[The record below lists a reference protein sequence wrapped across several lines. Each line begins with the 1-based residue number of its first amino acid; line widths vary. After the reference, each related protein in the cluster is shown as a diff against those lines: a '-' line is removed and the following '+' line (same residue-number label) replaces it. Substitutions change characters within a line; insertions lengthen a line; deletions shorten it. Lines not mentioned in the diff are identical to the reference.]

1 MKCYTTLIFVSIV
14 ASVAALYAAES
25 EFVAKDTLSGF
36 RLETSH
42 KALIISSEEDM
53 ALLHNNPI
61 TYQKGE
67 TVTVTAPDGEV
78 TVLVDSPETSGVY
91 AFKPTSGGLW
101 KFSTSEDELVL
112 LGVKWYVFGEK
123 RVYSS
128 ESSGAYCLH
137 TEGVGPDRKIKKRE
151 VPPVAYSSDLWKGNS
166 SQAVRLTFTPPEGS
180 LLPET
185 IIDLEGQGAQSFAF
199 PVVGVWSVKLELAD
213 GTIKMSCVIIESPGF
228 VIKFR

>member
-1 MKCYTTLIFVSIV
+1 MKCYTTLIFASIV
-14 ASVAALYAAES
+14 ASAAELYAAES
-25 EFVAKDTLSGF
+25 ELVAKDTLSGF

-101 KFSTSEDELVL
+101 RFSTSEDESAL
-112 LGVKWYVFGEK
+112 LGVKWDVFGE
-123 RVYSS
+123 
-128 ESSGAYCLH
+128 
-137 TEGVGPDRKIKKRE
+137 
-151 VPPVAYSSDLWKGNS
+151 
-166 SQAVRLTFTPPEGS
+166 
-180 LLPET
+180 
-185 IIDLEGQGAQSFAF
+185 
-199 PVVGVWSVKLELAD
+199 
-213 GTIKMSCVIIESPGF
+213 
-228 VIKFR
+228 

>member
-1 MKCYTTLIFVSIV
+1 MKCYTTLIFASIV

-78 TVLVDSPETSGVY
+78 TVLVDSPTSSGAY

-112 LGVKWYVFGEK
+112 SGM
-123 RVYSS
+123 YSV
-128 ESSGAYCLH
+128 SSGSIHQNRQARIAYTRRVSAQTVKSKSAKYLRSLIPVICGRAIFL
-137 TEGVGPDRKIKKRE
+137 KRC
-151 VPPVAYSSDLWKGNS
+151 D
-166 SQAVRLTFTPPEGS
+166 
-180 LLPET
+180 
-185 IIDLEGQGAQSFAF
+185 
-199 PVVGVWSVKLELAD
+199 
-213 GTIKMSCVIIESPGF
+213 
-228 VIKFR
+228 